1 MTATIPLFL
10 LVNFDYNKNMK
21 NSQMHPSTRKNISSL
36 RRGRSLKIEQK
47 DALNHKQRKKRN
59 EKKGNFFKKR
69 NKSAFTGIRLFSN
82 LPIGMKYLIIF
93 LFSVVLFLAATT
105 IVFVQ
110 LSTAKKDV
118 QSIIHDSDIAN
129 SITEM
134 ALLVEQ
140 QHAAISSYAIVGNDR
155 HIESYDRMAE
165 KMDDIFNKLDD
176 VFIGSEE
183 EFTYGAIKMNVE
195 TINSLFHDRLIPKKR
210 NNESIVATQIEIDT
224 MKDALM
230 NLISELIK
238 SFSVE
243 QQKSINNVNASM
255 DRSIS
260 YLIGINIVSIALGL
274 ITLMS
279 ISRIM

>member
-1 MTATIPLFL
+1 M
-10 LVNFDYNKNMK
+10 
-21 NSQMHPSTRKNISSL
+21 
-36 RRGRSLKIEQK
+36 KIEQK

-260 YLIGINIVSIALGL
+260 YLIRDQHRQHRARTYHVNEHQPHHVEPFE
-274 ITLMS
+274 T
-279 ISRIM
+279 SRQRHDTNCQWRFDEGTFAI